1 MRPIGLLF
9 TISVSAL
16 FAAGSVPAQEKKI
29 DMTTVKYDGLKQEIL
44 KHRGKV
50 VLVDF
55 WATYCIPC
63 KAAMPHYVELQQ
75 KYGDKGLVIIT
86 VSVDPADNPKKIE
99 SANKFLNESKIT
111 LRNLILD
118 EPVDVWT
125 KRFEASGVP
134 FSYIFDRQGKW
145 VRYRSIDMKDYDQA
159 VEKTLLQFLGEK

>member
-1 MRPIGLLF
+1 MKQIGLLF
-9 TISVSAL
+9 TIGVIAL
-16 FAAGSVPAQEKKI
+16 FAAGIAPAQEKKFEL
-29 DMTTVKYDGLKQEIL
+29 TTVKYDGLKQEIL

-63 KAAMPHYVELQQ
+63 KAAMPHYVDLQEKFQ
-75 KYGDKGLVIIT
+75 DKGLVIIT
-86 VSVDPADNPKKIE
+86 VSIDKKESTE
-99 SANKFLNESKIT
+99 SANKFLTKNKIA

-118 EPVDVWT
+118 EPPEVWS

-134 FSYIFDRQGKW
+134 FSYVFDRQGKW
-145 VRYRSIDMKDYDQA
+145 VRYREIDTPDYDKT